1 MPASILRSAAIL
13 LVLAGAASAS
23 ALPQV
28 APSPARAEVL
38 IDRDDVVITSSCL
51 LRLPAYPIPDLDGD
65 GVVQV
70 VGDGIVVEL
79 DGTLRGAPLGAAPDS
94 MNGFGIVVTGDGV
107 TISGG
112 AVAGFKVGVALLAS
126 NGSTV
131 ENLDL
136 SDNFAERLRST
147 PEREDPADWLSPHA
161 NDDGEWARAY
171 GAGLLVRDSRE
182 VVVRGCKAR
191 RTQNG
196 ILLERVVDSKVLGND
211 CSFLS
216 GWGLAMWR
224 SSRNL
229 VARNAFDFCVRGYS
243 HGVYNRGQDSAG
255 ILMFEQCEE
264 NVIALN
270 SATHGGDGLFAF
282 AGREA
287 LGEAPPPAGAG
298 EDWHRGRGCNR
309 NVIVGNDFSHAV
321 AHGIEMT
328 FSRENLIARN
338 LLVDCGICGVWG
350 GYSSGMEI
358 RDNLFRR
365 NGFAGYGGER
375 GGVNIE
381 HGQDNRIIRNRFEED
396 AVGVRLWWDE
406 DPSLA
411 GTPWAKANG
420 TSCRGNLIAGNAF
433 VGNGIAIE
441 LLAAEATTILDNL
454 MGPSAAALDGA
465 GAIESIDEASR
476 SSLRRE
482 GEWPNERPGVG
493 GLLDSIP
500 GTRRE
505 KLEAAALFPA
515 PAAPGATGS
524 RERMIE
530 VLLPGTPLDGRL
542 GGLLAA
548 VDEVRFDP
556 TIARTAAPGRGGLA
570 GRDRI
575 VMTEWGPY
583 AWDRPAIIPRS
594 TTLETVKAR
603 LVGGGKI
610 TNVTVFGAGSLRTR
624 LDPETGDFEVF
635 CERPGM
641 VCPFRAQ
648 VTHEQGKLFLE
659 GLLAYA
665 EWNIRLF
672 RSSVDPLA
680 DPAGWRALAGGSDE
694 EFLARGGAIAVLPI
708 IDLPFGGGG
717 PAEIAALAEVAGG
730 LPADDFGLVATTTLR
745 FPKGRFRLSVTSDDG
760 VRLLRGGEVLV
771 EQWGLRGAST
781 DSVELDFA
789 EPTDVPLAIEYFE
802 LRGAATLK
810 LGIERIPPPSAG
822 G

>member
-1 MPASILRSAAIL
+1 MPASILRTAAL
-13 LVLAGAASAS
+13 LFALASAASA
-23 ALPQV
+23 
-28 APSPARAEVL
+28 APPAEVV
-38 IDRDDVVITSSCL
+38 IDRDDVVITTSCR

-79 DGTLRGAPLGAAPDS
+79 DGTLRGAPMGTPPDS
-94 MNGFGIVVTGDGV
+94 LSGFGIVVTGDGV

-147 PEREDPADWLSPHA
+147 PDREDPADWLSPHA
-161 NDDGEWARAY
+161 NDDGEWARNH

-365 NGFAGYGGER
+365 NGSAGYGGER

-381 HGQDNRIIRNRFEED
+381 HGQGNRIIRNRFEED
-396 AVGVRLWWDE
+396 AVGIRLWWDE
-406 DPSLA
+406 DPHLA

-420 TSCRGNLIAGNAF
+420 TACRGNLIAGNAF
-433 VGNGIAIE
+433 VGTEVAIE
-441 LLAAEATTILDNL
+441 LVAAEATTILDNV
-454 MGPSAAALDGA
+454 MGPPSGPLAAAGI
-465 GAIESIDEASR
+465 IESIDEQSL

-482 GEWPNERPGVG
+482 GEWPIERPGVG
-493 GLLDSIP
+493 ALLDSIP

-505 KLEAAALFPA
+505 TTEAVALFPA
-515 PAAPGATGS
+515 LAAGVATP
-524 RERMIE
+524 RDRMVE
-530 VLLPGTPLDGRL
+530 VVVAGPPLDGRL
-542 GGLLAA
+542 GALLAT
-548 VDEVRFDP
+548 VDELRFDP
-556 TIARTAAPGRGGLA
+556 SSAMTAAPGRAGLS

-583 AWDRPAIIPRS
+583 AWDRPAIIPTS
-594 TTLETVKAR
+594 TTLEVVKAR

-659 GLLAYA
+659 GLVAFA
-665 EWNIRLF
+665 EWKVRLF
-672 RSSVDPLA
+672 RSSVDPLS
-680 DPAGWRALAGGSDE
+680 DPAGWRALAAGSDE
-694 EFLARGGAIAVLPI
+694 EFLARGGVATVLPL

-730 LPADDFGLVATTTLR
+730 FPGDGFGLVATTTLR

-760 VRLLRGGEVLV
+760 VRLLRGEEVLL
-771 EQWGLRGAST
+771 ERWDRHGATS

-789 EPTDVPLAIEYFE
+789 EPTNVPLTIEYFE
-802 LRGAATLK
+802 LDGAATLK
-810 LGIERIPPPSAG
+810 LGIERIVPPSARG
-822 G
+822 